1 MSNKTNHEKALSNEN
16 ALVSSGMSLLER
28 SSVIL
33 RKSTQEFHTELMSR
47 GFHLP
52 ELSFED

>member
-1 MSNKTNHEKALSNEN
+1 MSNKTNQEKALSNEKV
-16 ALVSSGMSLLER
+16 LVSSGTPQLER

-33 RKSTQEFHTELMSR
+33 RKSTQEFHTELTAR

-52 ELSFED
+52 PLSFED

>member
-1 MSNKTNHEKALSNEN
+1 MSNKTNHEKTLSNEN